1 MKAVGY
7 LERLQDYH
15 GQDVSWHIKN
25 KSDVHTLA
33 DELIELGDE
42 EFINQHK
49 KIDMR
54 RRIKKPLDDKVK
66 FIPCDENR
74 LIYSYT

>member
-1 MKAVGY
+1 MKEQLLIVGY

-33 DELIELGDE
+33 DETDRV
-42 EFINQHK
+42 
-49 KIDMR
+49 R
-54 RRIKKPLDDKVK
+54 R
-66 FIPCDENR
+66 
-74 LIYSYT
+74 